1 MSLPIKGNDVVDSTY
16 MVEDIQVGI
25 GLQQE
30 EDITEDFVKV
40 DLNTWGWG
48 RAGAEGRAEE

>member
-1 MSLPIKGNDVVDSTY
+1 

-30 EDITEDFVKV
+30 EDITEDFIKV

-48 RAGAEGRAEE
+48 GAGAEGRAEE